1 MISSSGSGKQ
11 GNGRRILQG
20 MLLLASG
27 RREGIGC
34 FQGTPDSFGAALA
47 PQLALLLVGIFQA
60 SMQADKVLGFT
71 KLLLSLCV
79 VLLPAVISHFY
90 AHKWGRDALWLRYI
104 TAATWCGWVV
114 VLISLVATVLAG
126 LLFPPLLHQPGFMA
140 ALMVTVSVY
149 EIWLQWY
156 VARVGLGLSRG
167 RAVLMYVSVLAATL
181 VLYGLAA
188 LLPPHYI
195 VMQDLLQPMISVKP
209 SH

>member
-1 MISSSGSGKQ
+1 
-11 GNGRRILQG
+11 

-34 FQGTPDSFGAALA
+34 FQGTRDSFGAALA
-47 PQLALLLVGIFQA
+47 PQLAFLLVGVFQA
-60 SMQADKVLGFT
+60 VLQPDKALGFT

-79 VLLPAVISHFY
+79 VLLPAVVSQFY

-114 VLISLVATVLAG
+114 VLISVVATVLAG
-126 LLFPPLLHQPGFMA
+126 VLFPPLLHQAGFMA
-140 ALMVTVSVY
+140 SLMVTVSLY
-149 EIWLQWY
+149 EMWLQWY

-167 RAVLMYVSVLAATL
+167 RAALLYVSVLLATL

-188 LLPPHYI
+188 LLPPHYV
-195 VMQDLLQPMISVKP
+195 VMKDLLQPMISIKP

>member
-11 GNGRRILQG
+11 SNARKILQG

-34 FQGTPDSFGAALA
+34 FQGTRDSFGAALA

-60 SMQADKVLGFT
+60 AMQPGKVMGFT

-79 VLLPAVISHFY
+79 VLLPAVVSQFY
-90 AHKWGRDALWLRYI
+90 ARKWGRDALWLRYI

-114 VLISLVATVLAG
+114 VLISMAATLLAG
-126 LLFPPLLHQPGFMA
+126 LLFPAVLQQPGFMGS
-140 ALMVTVSVY
+140 LMLTVSVY
-149 EIWLQWY
+149 EMWLQWY

-167 RAVLMYVSVLAATL
+167 RALLLYVSVLGVTL

-195 VMQDLLQPMISVKP
+195 VMQDLLQPMIAVKS

>member
-1 MISSSGSGKQ
+1 MISNSGSGNQ
-11 GNGRRILQG
+11 GSNSRKILQG

-34 FQGTPDSFGAALA
+34 FQGTPDSFVTSLA
-47 PQLALLLVGIFQA
+47 PQLALLLVGLFQA
-60 SMQADKVLGFT
+60 AMQPNKALGFT

-79 VLLPAVISHFY
+79 VLLPAVVSQLY
-90 AHKWGRDALWLRYI
+90 AHRWGRDALWLRYI

-114 VLISLVATVLAG
+114 VLISLAATILAG
-126 LLFPPLLHQPGFMA
+126 VLFPPLLHQPGFMA

-149 EIWLQWY
+149 EMWLQWY

-167 RAVLMYVSVLAATL
+167 RAAILYISVLAITF
-181 VLYGLAA
+181 VLYALAA

-195 VMQDLLQPMISVKP
+195 VMQDLLQPMVGIKK
-209 SH
+209 

>member
-60 SMQADKVLGFT
+60 SMQTDKVLGFT

-79 VLLPAVISHFY
+79 VLLPAVISQFY

-104 TAATWCGWVV
+104 TASTWCGWVV

-195 VMQDLLQPMISVKP
+195 VMQDLLQPMISIKP

>member
-90 AHKWGRDALWLRYI
+90 APKWGRDALWLRSI
-104 TAATWCGWVV
+104 SASTGGGWGVV
-114 VLISLVATVLAG
+114 RYSLRPRWIQPSLFRTSSIMEGGAQIYSLEPF
-126 LLFPPLLHQPGFMA
+126 LL
-140 ALMVTVSVY
+140 T
-149 EIWLQWY
+149 
-156 VARVGLGLSRG
+156 
-167 RAVLMYVSVLAATL
+167 
-181 VLYGLAA
+181 
-188 LLPPHYI
+188 
-195 VMQDLLQPMISVKP
+195 
-209 SH
+209 